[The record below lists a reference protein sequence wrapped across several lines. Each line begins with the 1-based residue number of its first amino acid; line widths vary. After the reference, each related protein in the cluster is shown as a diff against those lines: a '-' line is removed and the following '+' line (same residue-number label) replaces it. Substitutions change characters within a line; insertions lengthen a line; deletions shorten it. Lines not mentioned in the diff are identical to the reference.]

1 MATIQPTGSQQ
12 SSQGS
17 NPNTPLRGLD
27 MDHFLTLM
35 ITELQN
41 QDPLN
46 PMENAEILQQISQI
60 REIEATSRL
69 QETLESVLLGQNLS
83 NASSLLDKRITA
95 LTDAG
100 EQVQG
105 KVDRVSVA
113 DNKVKVSVGGTTGGA
128 EQRERD
134 SAGGLRCRVMK
145 IAKPQADFQATW
157 MASLQFRNRPTRNH
171 ETEHEQGGHT
181 WVWHRH

>member
-1 MATIQPTGSQQ
+1 MATISPTSGSQQ
-12 SSQGS
+12 GSQTQDA
-17 NPNTPLRGLD
+17 NAPLRGLD

-69 QETLESVLLGQNLS
+69 QETLEAVLLGQNLS
-83 NASSLLDKRITA
+83 NASSLLDKRVTA
-95 LTDAG
+95 LTDTG

-105 KVDRVSVA
+105 TVDRVSVA
-113 DNKVKVSVGGTTGGA
+113 ENKVKVSIGGRQVSLSNVS
-128 EQRERD
+128 EI
-134 SAGGLRCRVMK
+134 L
-145 IAKPQADFQATW
+145 PAD
-157 MASLQFRNRPTRNH
+157 
-171 ETEHEQGGHT
+171 
-181 WVWHRH
+181 